1 MMRRLWVVPLTL
13 LAACAGKGKND
24 VTVVPPGGPVEEIE
38 MDPIKIAAVKGPDG
52 THLET
57 YDVTE
62 LFDQSPGPGA
72 GASIAKA
79 KARRA

>member
-1 MMRRLWVVPLTL
+1 MMKRLWVVPLTL

-62 LFDQSPGPGA
+62 LFERA
-72 GASIAKA
+72 GAALSAKRPA
-79 KARRA
+79 DAAPRL